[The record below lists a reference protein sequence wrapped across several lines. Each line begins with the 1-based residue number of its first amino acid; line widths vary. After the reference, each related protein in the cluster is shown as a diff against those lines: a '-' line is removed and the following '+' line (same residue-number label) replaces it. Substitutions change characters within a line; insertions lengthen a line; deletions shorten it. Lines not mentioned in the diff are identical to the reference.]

1 MYKHL
6 RFFLALLLLSTGAFA
21 QGGSER
27 ILYIIDSIPILN
39 DPEEWNPIVGDD
51 IADLTVIRNRDSVKL
66 LGWADVDGIVY
77 VFTKEYRKRPDSI
90 KRIPT
95 LKQLEIVGGVWTRN
109 GAPYNGPYIDYYN
122 SGRIQ
127 NWGFLLN
134 GKLDS
139 TLTVYFQS
147 GGKKSVAHYRDG
159 VLHGPKNDYYK
170 NGLVMFARTY
180 EHGKEVRNSKYYFA
194 NGQVQQELRLKNRTA
209 YDTSV
214 IYYSTGAVR
223 ELKLIK
229 NSTPVR
235 TKCDEDL
242 AYYNTMYWQAINSGD
257 LKKTNNLFYELWK
270 LDSTNIDTYFK
281 EGYLL
286 LKEHRFDA
294 AIAAFDRAL
303 QLEPFMRESLVH
315 RALARLRKYQAQRLG
330 TLSAGSGEPPLQ
342 VEDLA
347 YIPAEELEKICRDL
361 QQADYVDAS
370 DLYVKK
376 MVPAAFFN
384 QCKNTVR

>member
-1 MYKHL
+1 
-6 RFFLALLLLSTGAFA
+6 
-21 QGGSER
+21 
-27 ILYIIDSIPILN
+27 
-39 DPEEWNPIVGDD
+39 
-51 IADLTVIRNRDSVKL
+51 
-66 LGWADVDGIVY
+66 
-77 VFTKEYRKRPDSI
+77 
-90 KRIPT
+90 
-95 LKQLEIVGGVWTRN
+95 
-109 GAPYNGPYIDYYN
+109 
-122 SGRIQ
+122 
-127 NWGFLLN
+127 
-134 GKLDS
+134 
-139 TLTVYFQS
+139 
-147 GGKKSVAHYRDG
+147 
-159 VLHGPKNDYYK
+159 
-170 NGLVMFARTY
+170 
-180 EHGKEVRNSKYYFA
+180 
-194 NGQVQQELRLKNRTA
+194 
-209 YDTSV
+209 
-214 IYYSTGAVR
+214 
-223 ELKLIK
+223 
-229 NSTPVR
+229 
-235 TKCDEDL
+235 
-242 AYYNTMYWQAINSGD
+242 MYWQAINSGD
-257 LKKTNNLFYELWK
+257 LKKANNLFYELWK